1 MFAVRTMPVLATLA
15 RRTFAITARATAP
28 ACRTLHC
35 GAGTAARPQPRT
47 AISFARV
54 ARWTARPRFARAN
67 QTQAGAKEGEGAAQP
82 KSNYKT
88 RQQVAEEAGE
98 EMNELAPLT
107 TKEKIRA
114 GRNLTVAALIAAGAG
129 ATGYAFFQQVF
140 GALSPTV
147 IFDRAFDKAKQFSE
161 VEHRLGKPLKAYGR
175 DHGGHREGRRN
186 VVENVAYDDEL
197 GVKHV
202 RIAFN
207 VEGRYGKGTIYAEV
221 KKGMSKGEFH
231 YLLFED
237 HRSRDVIALIDNRKE
252 LKREEIQ
259 ELVAKRLNEEESVL
273 YGTDKCPWT
282 KRQKE
287 ELGQWAKDIEYVRC
301 DKEEEKCKEAGI
313 PGYPSWRF
321 RGQMVPGFKRL
332 EELRALM
339 KQLKQAGPLG

>member
-1 MFAVRTMPVLATLA
+1 MFAVRTMVVRRPVLIAALA
-15 RRTFAITARATAP
+15 RRTLSSTRAAAAAP
-28 ACRTLHC
+28 ACRQSRC
-35 GAGTAARPQPRT
+35 GPLLARGVRFTALRPG
-47 AISFARV
+47 
-54 ARWTARPRFARAN
+54 ARAN
-67 QTQAGAKEGEGAAQP
+67 QTQAAKEVEGAAP
-82 KSNYKT
+82 RSDYKT
-88 RQQVAEEAGE
+88 AQQLAEEGLGAE
-98 EMNELAPLT
+98 VDALEPLT
-107 TKEKIRA
+107 TKEKLQA
-114 GRNLTVAALIAAGAG
+114 GRNLTIIAIVAGVAGV
-129 ATGYAFFQQVF
+129 TGYAFFQQVF

-147 IFDRAFDKAKQFSE
+147 IMDKAFDKCQQFSE
-161 VEHRLGKPLKAYGR
+161 VGQRLGKPLKAYGR

-186 VVENVAYDDEL
+186 VVENVAYDDER

-202 RIAFN
+202 RVAFN

-221 KKGMSKGEFH
+221 RKGMSRGEFH

-237 HRSRDVIALIDNRKE
+237 HRSKDVIALIDNRKE
-252 LKREEIQ
+252 LKREEVQ
-259 ELVAKRLNEEESVL
+259 ELVAQRLKEEESVL

-282 KRQKE
+282 TRQKE

-339 KQLKQAGPLG
+339 KQLKAAGPMG